1 MVSNVVDLQQR
12 QPSRLSRDQFKARI
26 VALVEAG
33 CVKISGHLK
42 RDHPERH
49 ISPAQIEKCLLKG
62 TVQTDP
68 SVNRFG
74 NWESEVYRHMA
85 GQELIVVAAIEWEK
99 QVIVVTA
106 YEP

>member
-1 MVSNVVDLQQR
+1 MSNVVDLQQR
-12 QPSRLSRDQFKARI
+12 QPSRMSRDQFKARI
-26 VALVEAG
+26 VALIDAG
-33 CVKISGHLK
+33 CVRISAHLK
-42 RDHPERH
+42 RDHPERN
-49 ISPAQIEKCLLKG
+49 ISPAQIEKCLVMG

-68 SVNRFG
+68 ILNRFG

-85 GQELIVVAAIEWEK
+85 GQELVVVAAIEWEK